1 MKRVVVVMSTYN
13 GGERIIKQLDS
24 IFSQEGVEVECFIR
38 DDGSTDEITHNLLT
52 NYIQRESRLK
62 IEFGENVGWQRSF
75 LLALSKAP
83 QADYY
88 AFSDQDDVWMND
100 KLSKSISVLEKHN
113 PQKALL
119 FHCNR
124 ISCTPDLKALPVQA
138 PKVPCPLNK
147 KNALTQ
153 EYAQGCSIVINST
166 ARDMVCRHFPSKN
179 VPHDFWTGLICYYFG
194 EVYFSPEPLFY
205 HINHGSNA
213 STAGHIKESRQ
224 RRLKSFLQK
233 NSYPNVAK
241 DLINGYSDLLSTN
254 DRDFLQVVA
263 TNKDS
268 IIKKLRLIFNPEFK
282 RVNWQGTVLLK
293 LSVLL
298 GKY

>member
-1 MKRVVVVMSTYN
+1 MKKVMVVMSTYN
-13 GGERIIKQLDS
+13 GGVRIVKQLDS
-24 IFSQEGVEVECFIR
+24 IFSQQDVEVKCFVR
-38 DDGSTDEITHNLLT
+38 DDGSKDKNTRNVLT
-52 NYIQRESRLK
+52 QYMQHEDRLK
-62 IEFGENVGWQRSF
+62 VEFAENVGWQRSF

-83 QADYY
+83 KADYY

-100 KLSKSISVLEKHN
+100 KLSKSISELEKHN
-113 PQKALL
+113 SEKALL

-124 ISCTPDLKALPVQA
+124 ISCTPALKALPIQA

-153 EYAQGCSIVINST
+153 EYAQGCSIVINNV
-166 ARDMVCRHFPSKN
+166 ARDLVCRHFPSKD

-194 EVYFSPEPLFY
+194 EVYYSPEPLFY
-205 HINHGSNA
+205 HINHGGNA

-224 RRLKSFLQK
+224 RRLKSFLRE

-241 DLINGYSDLLSTN
+241 DLINGYTDLLSTN
-254 DRDFLQVVA
+254 DRNFLQIVA

-268 IIKKLRLIFNPEFK
+268 FVKKLRLVLDPNFK
-282 RVNWQGTVLLK
+282 RVNWQGTLLLK

>member
-1 MKRVVVVMSTYN
+1 MVVMSTYN
-13 GGERIIKQLDS
+13 GGDRIVKQLDS
-24 IFSQEGVEVECFIR
+24 IFSQQGVDVECFIR
-38 DDGSTDEITHNLLT
+38 DDGSKDNNTCNVLK
-52 NYIQRESRLK
+52 NYMRHEDRLK
-62 IEFGENVGWQRSF
+62 VEFAENVGWQRSF

-83 QADYY
+83 KADYY

-100 KLSKSISVLEKHN
+100 KLSKSISELEKHD
-113 PQKALL
+113 PEKALL

-138 PKVPCPLNK
+138 SKVPCPLNK

-153 EYAQGCSIVINST
+153 EYAQGCSIVINDT
-166 ARDMVCRHFPSKN
+166 ARNLVCRHFPPEN

-194 EVYFSPEPLFY
+194 EVYYSPEPLFY
-205 HINHGSNA
+205 HINHGCNA

-224 RRLKSFLQK
+224 RRLKSFLRES
-233 NSYPNVAK
+233 SYPNVAK
-241 DLINGYSDLLSTN
+241 DLINGYNDLLST
-254 DRDFLQVVA
+254 DDCKFLHNVA
-263 TNKDS
+263 TNKGS
-268 IIKKLRLIFNPEFK
+268 FVKKLRLVFDPDFK
-282 RVNWQGTVLLK
+282 RVNWQGTLLLK

>member
-1 MKRVVVVMSTYN
+1 MVVMSTYN
-13 GGERIIKQLDS
+13 GGERIVKQLDS
-24 IFSQEGVEVECFIR
+24 IFSQEGVDVECFVR
-38 DDGSTDEITHNLLT
+38 DDGSKDKNTHTVLT
-52 NYIQRESRLK
+52 KYMQHEDRLK
-62 IEFGENVGWQRSF
+62 VEFAENVGWQRSF
-75 LLALSKAP
+75 LLALSKASK
-83 QADYY
+83 ADYY
-88 AFSDQDDVWMND
+88 AFSDQDDVWMSD
-100 KLSKSISVLEKHN
+100 KLSKSISELEKHN
-113 PQKALL
+113 PENALL

-138 PKVPCPLNK
+138 PKVPYPLNK

-153 EYAQGCSIVINST
+153 EYAQGCSIVINDT
-166 ARDMVCRHFPSKN
+166 ARNLVCRHFPPEN

-194 EVYFSPEPLFY
+194 GVYYSSEPLFY
-205 HINHGSNA
+205 HINHGGNA

-224 RRLKSFLQK
+224 RRLKSFLRE

-241 DLINGYSDLLSTN
+241 DLINGYTDLLSTN
-254 DRDFLQVVA
+254 DRNFLQIVA

-268 IIKKLRLIFNPEFK
+268 FVKKLRLVLDPNFK
-282 RVNWQGTVLLK
+282 RVNWQGTLLLK